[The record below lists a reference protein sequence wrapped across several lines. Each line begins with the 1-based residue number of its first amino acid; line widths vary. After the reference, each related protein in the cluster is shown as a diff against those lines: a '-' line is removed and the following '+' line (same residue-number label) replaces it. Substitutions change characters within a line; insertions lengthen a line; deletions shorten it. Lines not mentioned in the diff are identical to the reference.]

1 MSADAAGDPDYD
13 LIAEELGL
21 NSDSGPETH
30 LRKCVTELRE
40 ALARAAG
47 RGEYEH
53 TTASASRLVGYP
65 APVVGEALRAMAADA
80 PDLLEHTDDGWRF
93 MPPEEE

>member
-1 MSADAAGDPDYD
+1 MSADVTAEPDYD
-13 LIAEELGL
+13 LIAEALDL
-21 NSDSGPETH
+21 NSDSGPENH
-30 LRKCVTELRE
+30 LRTCVTELRE

-80 PDLLEHTDDGWRF
+80 PDLLEQTDDGWQF
-93 MPPEEE
+93 TPPEKE